1 MPRNYYLQSLESFSG
16 GLNLR
21 SDQFNLAQN
30 ESPDLLNVDVDPRGG
45 VRLRRGVEVIDGDN
59 TALGSNVE
67 GIGSFFTDA
76 GLSELVVNYGT
87 AVAYSTGS
95 SAWTTITGQTA
106 RTTGTRMYG
115 VTMNNLFYAVSG
127 DVVSFKVTAGN
138 SGTDLGTNLNGTAG
152 NFPIAQY
159 VTFWNN
165 HMWTGKTLEGGTA
178 YNSRVRWSNLNDPET
193 WANTSYVDID
203 IGERGDQIT
212 GFAPMADR
220 LLIFKSNSVFAI
232 YGDDTDTFQM
242 VPLTRDVG
250 SVALSTPVST
260 PIGVFFWHDQNGV
273 YLYDGQRF
281 NYLFDKLK
289 PAIDDGRIRFTDA
302 PQLAW
307 FRNRL
312 YVSVDWTEE
321 GVTSRRVLIL
331 DPSLSADGAWTVT
344 DIDAVGL
351 HSHTP
356 PGGEP
361 FLAGACADT
370 TGRVIRLEQDRYTD
384 LYVSGAAAAIPSY
397 FTTPWVAGK
406 NPIVQKRWG
415 KPRFIMDTSASGTV
429 NLEVYKDYD
438 KATSVSNSFNVTG
451 RGSTS
456 VWDTATWC
464 TDSTGAGGNGVW
476 AASADTSI
484 TDIIKL
490 TTMGSAKAIAMKVNG
505 PDHTSAWEVN
515 SMMFTY
521 RPRRL
526 R

>member
-1 MPRNYYLQSLESFSG
+1 MARNYYLQALESFSG

-45 VRLRRGVEVIDGDN
+45 VRLRKGVESINAAGS
-59 TALGSNVE
+59 ALAANVK
-67 GIGSFFTDA
+67 GIGSFFTD
-76 GLSELVVNYGT
+76 GGVSELIANHGT
-87 AVAYSTGS
+87 AVVYSTGS
-95 SAWTTITGQTA
+95 SAWQTISGQTA
-106 RTTGTRMYG
+106 RTNGTRMYG

-127 DVVSFKVTAGN
+127 DVVSFKITSGN

-159 VTFWNN
+159 VAFWNN
-165 HMWTGKTLEGGTA
+165 HMWTGKTRESA
-178 YNSRVRWSNLNDPET
+178 VYQNSRVRWSHLNDPET
-193 WANTSYVDID
+193 WDSTSYVDID
-203 IGERGDQIT
+203 IGERGDEIT

-220 LLIFKSNSVFAI
+220 LVIFKSNSVFAMF
-232 YGDDTDTFQM
+232 GHDTETFQM

-250 SVALSTPVST
+250 SVALSSPVST
-260 PIGVFFWHDQNGV
+260 PLGVFFWHDQNGV
-273 YLYDGQRF
+273 YLYDGQQF

-289 PAIDDGRIRFTDA
+289 PAIEDGRIRFTNA
-302 PQLAW
+302 PQLSW

-321 GVTSRRVLIL
+321 GVTSRRVLIY
-331 DPSLSADGAWTVT
+331 DPSLGMDGAWTMS
-344 DIDAVGL
+344 DIDAISL
-351 HSHTP
+351 HTHTP

-361 FLAGACADT
+361 FIVGACSAN
-370 TGRVIRLEQDRYTD
+370 TGRVIKLEQSRHTD
-384 LYVSGAAAAIPSY
+384 LYGAGTGARIPSH
-397 FTTPWVAGK
+397 FVTPWIAGK

-415 KPRFIMDTSASGTV
+415 KPRFVMDTSASGTV

-438 KATSVSNSFNVTG
+438 KATSVSNSFAVTG

-456 VWDTATWC
+456 VFGVATWRNP
-464 TDSTGAGGNGVW
+464 AGDVGDGVW
-476 AASADTSI
+476 AATADNSI

-490 TTMGSAKAIAMKVNG
+490 TTMGSAKSIAMKVNG

>member
-1 MPRNYYLQSLESFSG
+1 M
-16 GLNLR
+16 
-21 SDQFNLAQN
+21 
-30 ESPDLLNVDVDPRGG
+30 
-45 VRLRRGVEVIDGDN
+45 
-59 TALGSNVE
+59 
-67 GIGSFFTDA
+67 
-76 GLSELVVNYGT
+76 
-87 AVAYSTGS
+87 
-95 SAWTTITGQTA
+95 
-106 RTTGTRMYG
+106 
-115 VTMNNLFYAVSG
+115 
-127 DVVSFKVTAGN
+127 
-138 SGTDLGTNLNGTAG
+138 
-152 NFPIAQY
+152 
-159 VTFWNN
+159 
-165 HMWTGKTLEGGTA
+165 
-178 YNSRVRWSNLNDPET
+178 
-193 WANTSYVDID
+193 
-203 IGERGDQIT
+203 
-212 GFAPMADR
+212 
-220 LLIFKSNSVFAI
+220 
-232 YGDDTDTFQM
+232 
-242 VPLTRDVG
+242 
-250 SVALSTPVST
+250 
-260 PIGVFFWHDQNGV
+260 FFWHDQNGV

-289 PAIDDGRIRFTDA
+289 PAIDDGRLRFTDA

-344 DIDAVGL
+344 DIDAMGL

-464 TDSTGAGGNGVW
+464 TDSTGAGGNAVW